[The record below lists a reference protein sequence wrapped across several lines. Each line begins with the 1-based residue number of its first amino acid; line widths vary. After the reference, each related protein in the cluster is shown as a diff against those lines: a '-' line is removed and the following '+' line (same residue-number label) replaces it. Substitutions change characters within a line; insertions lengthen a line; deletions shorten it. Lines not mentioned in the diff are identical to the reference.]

1 MQLKDRVII
10 VTGGARRLG
19 KAYSVGLATQGAK
32 VIVADLQDP
41 SPVVEEIK
49 GGGGDAMGIQVDIC
63 DPEGLDRM
71 VDAVLSEYGAI
82 HVLLNNAAY
91 FRDAARG
98 SFESV
103 AIEEL
108 ERTLSINIKGT
119 WLATKAVVP
128 VMRKAGYGKVINV
141 SSASVYKG
149 QSATGPHYLTSKA
162 AIIGFSRALAL
173 ELGPDN
179 ISVNTLVPDAIPD
192 GGEGLQRAIDGRCF
206 KRQQFPEDMVGTVIY
221 LCGSGSDFVTGQ
233 TFHVNGGSYFT

>member
-1 MQLKDRVII
+1 MQLKDRVVI

-19 KAYSVGLATQGAK
+19 KTYSLGLAKEGAK
-32 VIVADLQDP
+32 VVVADLQDP

-49 GGGGDAMGIQVDIC
+49 ASGGQAIGFQVDIC
-63 DPEGLDRM
+63 DPDGLERM
-71 VDAVLSEYGAI
+71 VNAVLSEWGAI
-82 HVLLNNAAY
+82 HVLVNNAAY
-91 FRDAARG
+91 FRDASRG

-108 ERTLSINIKGT
+108 EKTLMINIKGT

-128 VMRKAGYGKVINV
+128 AMKKAGYGKVVNV

-173 ELGPDN
+173 ELGANN

-206 KRQQFPEDMVGTVIY
+206 KRQQYPEDMVGTVVY

-233 TFHVNGGSYFT
+233 SFHVNGGSYFT